1 MTGGGHPPG
10 RLLKSPPPLDSD
22 PVASPT
28 PGYRHWHADL
38 RADDSPLEAGLAFT
52 CKLKSS
58 VPFLGREALEKQ
70 RAEGLR
76 RRLVG
81 FTMDK

>member
-1 MTGGGHPPG
+1 MWGLSRPG
-10 RLLKSPPPLDSD
+10 IKPIYPEL
-22 PVASPT
+22 A
-28 PGYRHWHADL
+28 
-38 RADDSPLEAGLAFT
+38 LEAGLAFT

-58 VPFLGREALEKQ
+58 IPFLGREALEKQ

-81 FTMDK
+81 FTVDE